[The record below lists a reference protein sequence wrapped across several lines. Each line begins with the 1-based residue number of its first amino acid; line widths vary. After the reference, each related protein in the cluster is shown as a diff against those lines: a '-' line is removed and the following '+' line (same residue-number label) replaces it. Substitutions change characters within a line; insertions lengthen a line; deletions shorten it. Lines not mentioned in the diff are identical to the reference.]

1 MHSNPAS
8 SPPANRPAAL
18 RIASLAIGVFVI
30 AVNAIASSGQVVD
43 EENGKPLEGVYVM
56 AEWKASAFNPVDSKT
71 VCYHFAITQTDKEGR
86 YTLPDWSWSLNP
98 FLTNRERYLDYY
110 LAGYEQSSKRNRYDE
125 DNMVLRRHAKSV
137 EERLKSLFGGDPEAC
152 IPEHQ
157 RKAKLL
163 PLYRAQYEEA
173 KKIAVTPKERELAEI
188 FRASMIS
195 AEFGWNAYT
204 NMQMQKDTRVK
215 P

>member
-1 MHSNPAS
+1 MQSNPT
-8 SPPANRPAAL
+8 SPPPTNRRVALRVAAL
-18 RIASLAIGVFVI
+18 ALIAFAFAID
-30 AVNAIASSGQVVD
+30 AAASSGQVVD
-43 EENGKPLEGVYVM
+43 EESGKPLEGVLVTAKWQGSVYLG
-56 AEWKASAFNPVDSKT
+56 VDSRT
-71 VCYHFAITQTDKEGR
+71 VCYHFAITTTDKEGR

-98 FLTNRERYLDYY
+98 FLSNRQRYLDYY
-110 LAGYEQSSKRNRYDE
+110 LAGYERSPNRNRYDE

-204 NMQMQKDTRVK
+204 NMQMQKETRVK